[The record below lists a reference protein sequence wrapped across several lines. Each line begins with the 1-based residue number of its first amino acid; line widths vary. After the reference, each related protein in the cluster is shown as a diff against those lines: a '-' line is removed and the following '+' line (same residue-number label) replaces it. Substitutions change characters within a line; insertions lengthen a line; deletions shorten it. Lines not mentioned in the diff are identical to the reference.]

1 MVGQAPARPTRL
13 AFTQIRKAIP
23 VTIRPRFLTVA
34 LLASATTGA
43 VVVPAAE
50 AKVKPATA
58 AKILQDCK
66 KDGTINKPYRL
77 ADLKKAKKAYGASK
91 KSKKTYA
98 NCNSALTSAIAGLTG
113 KKGTNS
119 TNAVVKECAN
129 YGALK
134 KKYKAATLKKALAGL
149 NQDAASYTDC
159 ASSIE
164 SQLNTITKR

>member
-1 MVGQAPARPTRL
+1 MNRL
-13 AFTQIRKAIP
+13 RS
-23 VTIRPRFLTVA
+23 LSVA
-34 LLASATTGA
+34 VLASASLGA
-43 VVVPAAE
+43 VALPAAE

-58 AKILQDCK
+58 AKILADCK

-77 ADLKKAKKAYGASK
+77 GDLKKAKTAYGKNA

-119 TNAVVKECAN
+119 TNAIVKECAN
-129 YGALK
+129 SRNGGALK
-134 KKYKAATLKKALAGL
+134 KKYPAATLRKALRGL
-149 NQDAASYTDC
+149 NQDASSYTDC
-159 ASSIE
+159 AASIE